1 MKALFSI
8 LFFSACLGI
17 SAQEIVPNEFIERDL
32 QIADYSLPDKEEL
45 MNQIALLSREI
56 NLNPNLTEPYVK
68 RGRAKVSL
76 GDFRGAIA
84 DFDKAVNLKA
94 GDAELIAER
103 AQARVRMGDYK
114 AAVMDYTQAIALNP
128 SLAGVYMQRAYA
140 KKQLG
145 DLRGAAADFA
155 EERKLRPQD
164 EGAYLLGLERY
175 FAGDYRAAIAHF
187 DTAISINPAQPQFHY
202 HRAKSLAQ
210 LGEYQAAIGDF
221 DKAIEGNPTDISA
234 IVQRGLSSIK
244 VGALDAGCLDLS
256 RAGELGYERA
266 YELIRKYCSL

>member
-1 MKALFSI
+1 MKATVSILLFSV
-8 LFFSACLGI
+8 CLGLA
-17 SAQEIVPNEFIERDL
+17 AQEIVPNEFIERDL
-32 QIADYSLPDKEEL
+32 QIADYSLPDMEKL
-45 MNQIALLSREI
+45 MTEIAVLSREI
-56 NLNPNLTEPYVK
+56 NLNPNLTKPYVK

-76 GDFRGAIA
+76 GDFRGAIT

-103 AQARVRMGDYK
+103 AQAKVRMGDYK
-114 AAVMDYTQAIALNP
+114 GAVIDYTHAIGFNP
-128 SLAGVYMQRAYA
+128 MLAGVHMQRAYA

-175 FAGDYRAAIAHF
+175 FASDYRAAIAHF
-187 DTAISINPAQPQFHY
+187 DTAIDINPSQAQFYY

-210 LGEYQAAIGDF
+210 LGDHQAAITDF

-234 IVQRGLSSIK
+234 IVQRGFSSITI
-244 VGALDAGCLDLS
+244 GDLDAGCLDLS

-266 YELIRKYCSL
+266 YLLIRTHCSL